1 MEDKRRHP
9 RRDETIVTTYEIP
22 DFEDRD
28 GLRFKERPCWL
39 RQISENGAMIETD
52 RHIPIKTAILL
63 NIAIGDGDRQG
74 EDEHFTARGE
84 TRWFR
89 EMDGDVHRIGIE
101 FNILSES
108 DRHFIR
114 DYVASRLIPMN
125 A

>member
-22 DFEDRD
+22 DFGEKD
-28 GLRFKERPCWL
+28 GLLFKERPCWL

-52 RHIPIKTAILL
+52 RHIPVKTAILL
-63 NIAIGDGDRQG
+63 NIMLAGGDGS
-74 EDEHFTARGE
+74 DEHFTARGE

-89 EMDGDVHRIGIE
+89 DADGGKVHHIGIE
-101 FNILSES
+101 FCILSDD

-114 DYVASRLIPMN
+114 DYVATRLVEMLS
-125 A
+125 